1 MLTFILVGII
11 FIGGAVVG
19 GSWIKECYENISKH
33 EYID

>member
-11 FIGGAVVG
+11 FIGGAIVG
-19 GSWIKECYENISKH
+19 GGWIKECYDNINKH